1 MQSSFSQFL
10 RTGGNGEFVLS
21 RTAHGWVG
29 RRVGLSLK
37 SEFPDY
43 QNLRSTFEG
52 RLDRVVE
59 ANAAAI
65 LTAIGSSFTPPLTGT
80 DLADVSS
87 ARTETLEEW
96 GRRLETI
103 WAEWH
108 SHPQRLR
115 PLRQSMEDGLLTGFR
130 GLVNELRQRA
140 LGIEQYVW
148 RSRDDARV
156 RDSHADYD
164 DRIFD
169 WDTPP
174 EGGHPGQAYNCRCHA
189 EPFLPDEP
197 VYVPDTGIT
206 YTAARLSAEV
216 EGIAEAGRDF
226 GVGLFDAI
234 SDLPGQVR
242 TAARFA
248 WLVAREAAGNMS
260 DEQRA
265 ELAELRRALDDRV
278 QKISEFWR
286 DSPEIAAAFVEY
298 VAAVRARPELADEA
312 YRAGLAT
319 RAQVEAAHRERAYLE
334 TVILLNVAPGIM
346 AARLLRRRGH
356 SDEGDRPDDLAD
368 ALQAEATRARRHPA
382 DVDWDVIDNPGI
394 AWSGPI
400 RSQGE
405 PWEDLLEARGDLGRR
420 SPPTFPTFDFFDEVT
435 GLATSAKTLD
445 TRALTYADR
454 PSRIFGRLRDYI
466 DRIERFEQGSSGVF
480 RLRSGQIERRR
491 LELAVPFDTTP
502 EQVTQIQRAIDYAAE
517 RGIEVNV
524 RFVQ

>member
-1 MQSSFSQFL
+1 M
-10 RTGGNGEFVLS
+10 
-21 RTAHGWVG
+21 
-29 RRVGLSLK
+29 
-37 SEFPDY
+37 
-43 QNLRSTFEG
+43 
-52 RLDRVVE
+52 
-59 ANAAAI
+59 I
-65 LTAIGSSFTPPLTGT
+65 LGVIGDTFTPPLTAA
-80 DLADVSS
+80 DLAEVSG
-87 ARTETLEEW
+87 ARSTTLAEW
-96 GRRLETI
+96 DRRMEAI

-115 PLRQSMEDGLLTGFR
+115 PVRQSMEDGLLTGFR
-130 GLVNELRQRA
+130 GLINELRQRA

-174 EGGHPGQAYNCRCHA
+174 EGGHPGQAWNCRCHA

-197 VYVPDTGIT
+197 DYVPDTGIA
-206 YTAARLSAEV
+206 YTTSRLGAEV

-226 GVGLFDAI
+226 GVGLLEAI
-234 SDLPGQVR
+234 SELPGKVR

-248 WLVAREAAGNMS
+248 WLVAREAAGNLS
-260 DEQRA
+260 EEQRA
-265 ELAELRRALDDRV
+265 ELAELRQSLEDRV
-278 QKISEFWR
+278 EEIAAFWW
-286 DSPEIAAAFVEY
+286 DSPDIAAAFLDY

-319 RAQVEAAHRERAYLE
+319 CAQVEAAHRERAYLE
-334 TVILLNVAPGIM
+334 TLILLNVAPGIM
-346 AARLLRRRGH
+346 AARLLRRGRRG
-356 SDEGDRPDDLAD
+356 DGNRTDDLAD
-368 ALQAEATRARRHPA
+368 ALLAEAARARRHPA
-382 DVDWDVIDNPGI
+382 DVDWDAIDNPGI

-405 PWEDLLEARGDLGRR
+405 PWEDFLETLGVFGAR
-420 SPPTFPTFDFFDEVT
+420 SPSPFATFDFFDLDS

-445 TRALTYADR
+445 TLAPTYADR
-454 PSRIFGRLRDYI
+454 PSRIFARLRDYI
-466 DRIERFEQGSSGVF
+466 DRIERFDQGSSGSF
-480 RLRSGQIERRR
+480 RIRPGQIERRR
-491 LELAVPFDTTP
+491 LELAEPVETTP
-502 EQVTQIQRAIDYAAE
+502 QQAMQIQRAIDYAAE

>member
-21 RTAHGWVG
+21 RTARGWVG

-37 SEFPDY
+37 SEFPGY
-43 QNLRSTFEG
+43 ETLRSAFEG
-52 RLDRVVE
+52 RLVRAVE
-59 ANAAAI
+59 DNATTI
-65 LTAIGSSFTPPLTGT
+65 LRAIGSSFSPPLTGADLT
-80 DLADVSS
+80 DMSS
-87 ARTETLEEW
+87 ARSATLAEW
-96 GRRLETI
+96 DRRMETI

-115 PLRQSMEDGLLTGFR
+115 PIRQSMEDGLLTGFR

-156 RDSHADYD
+156 RDSHADFD

-174 EGGHPGQAYNCRCHA
+174 EGGHPGQEYNCRCHA

-197 VYVPDTGIT
+197 DYVPDTGIA
-206 YTAARLSAEV
+206 YTAARFGAEV
-216 EGIAEAGRDF
+216 EGTAEAGRDF
-226 GVGLFDAI
+226 GVGLLEAI

-248 WLVAREAAGNMS
+248 WLVARDAAGNLS
-260 DEQRA
+260 VEQRA
-265 ELAELRRALDDRV
+265 ELAELRRSLDDHV
-278 QKISEFWR
+278 QEIVEFWR
-286 DSPEIAAAFVEY
+286 DSPGIAAAFLEY
-298 VAAVRARPELADEA
+298 VAAVRTRPELADEA

-334 TVILLNVAPGIM
+334 TVILLNVAPGVM
-346 AARLLRRRGH
+346 AARLLRRRGRRG
-356 SDEGDRPDDLAD
+356 DGDRTDDLAD
-368 ALQAEATRARRHPA
+368 ALLAEAARARRHPA
-382 DVDWDVIDNPGI
+382 DVDWDAIDNPGI

-400 RSQGE
+400 TSQGE
-405 PWEDLLEARGDLGRR
+405 PWEDLLEAGGDHGLR
-420 SPPTFPTFDFFDEVT
+420 SPPTFPTFDFFDFDSR
-435 GLATSAKTLD
+435 LATSAKTLD
-445 TRALTYADR
+445 TRAPTYADR

-480 RLRSGQIERRR
+480 RIRPGQIERRR

-502 EQVTQIQRAIDYAAE
+502 EQAIQIQRAIDYAID